1 MNSNKMK
8 QDVKQLALLGIKL
21 ETHHVYYVGGYRYT
35 ELNHAIDAANRAK
48 GMKRQDAR
56 SKITKA

>member
-1 MNSNKMK
+1 MK
-8 QDVKQLALLGIKL
+8 QDVKQLALLGIRL
-21 ETHHVYYVGGYRYT
+21 ETHHVYYVGDYRYT

-48 GMKRQDAR
+48 GMKHQDAR

>member
-1 MNSNKMK
+1 MK
-8 QDVKQLALLGIKL
+8 QDFKQLALLGIKL

-48 GMKRQDAR
+48 GIRRQDAR